1 MKIRNL
7 VLMLAMAFSVALLTG
22 CNFDGGVEQGRCVAF
37 DATAKT
43 LTIVVDV
50 THDQFNPHYSGGTH
64 TFKLPA
70 ESKDMGPNPSVG
82 GRLMID
88 LVKNTVLIYDQKTNS
103 VRELAVQFT
112 DVEKNVNSDH
122 PKVKGK
128 TFPIIDK
135 DQQTVTVYSGRQK
148 SLITFK
154 IPAEA
159 QDYPA
164 YVWTAGDE
172 MRIAYRN
179 ADKGQAIRIMNVSKT
194 NIFKK

>member
-7 VLMLAMAFSVALLTG
+7 MLMLAMAFSVAMLTG
-22 CNFDGGVEQGRCVAF
+22 CNFDGGVEQGRCVAY
-37 DATAKT
+37 DANAQT

-64 TFKLPA
+64 TFKLPV
-70 ESKDMGPNPSVG
+70 ESKDMGPVPAVG

-88 LVKNTVLIYDQKTNS
+88 TAKNTVLVYDQKTSS
-103 VRELAVQFT
+103 VREVSVQFT
-112 DVEKNVNSDH
+112 DVEKNVGSDH

-128 TFPIIDK
+128 TFPVIDK
-135 DQQTVTVYSGRQK
+135 EQQTVTVYSGRQK
-148 SLITFK
+148 SLLTFK
-154 IPAEA
+154 IPADA
-159 QDYPA
+159 QDLPA

-172 MRIAYRN
+172 MRIAFRN
-179 ADKGQAIRIMNVSKT
+179 AEKTQAIRVMNVTKT

>member
-7 VLMLAMAFSVALLTG
+7 MLMLAMAFSVALLTG

-64 TFKLPA
+64 TFKLPV
-70 ESKDMGPNPSVG
+70 ESKDMGPTPSVG

-88 LVKNTVLIYDQKTNS
+88 LAKNTVLIYDQKTNS

-112 DVEKNVNSDH
+112 DVEKNVGSDS

-179 ADKGQAIRIMNVSKT
+179 ADKAQAMRIMNVSKT

>member
-37 DATAKT
+37 DAKAKT

-64 TFKLPA
+64 TFKLPV
-70 ESKDMGPNPSVG
+70 ESMDMGPEPSVG

-88 LVKNTVLIYDQKTNS
+88 TTKNMVLVFDQKTNS
-103 VRELAVQFT
+103 VREIPVQFT

-128 TFPIIDK
+128 TFPMIDK
-135 DQQTVTVYSGRQK
+135 EQQTVTVYSGRQK

-154 IPAEA
+154 VPAEA
-159 QDYPA
+159 QDFAPNMWA
-164 YVWTAGDE
+164 AGDE
-172 MRIAYRN
+172 MRIAFRN
-179 ADKGQAIRIMNVSKT
+179 ADKGQAIRIMNVTKT

>member
-7 VLMLAMAFSVALLTG
+7 ILMLAMAFSVSLLTG

-64 TFKLPA
+64 TFKLPV
-70 ESKDMGPNPSVG
+70 ESKDMGPSPSVG

-112 DVEKNVNSDH
+112 DVEKNVGSDH

-179 ADKGQAIRIMNVSKT
+179 ADKAQAMRIMNVSKT

>member
-7 VLMLAMAFSVALLTG
+7 MLMLAMAFSVALLTG

-64 TFKLPA
+64 TFKLPV
-70 ESKDMGPNPSVG
+70 ESKDMGPTPSVG

-88 LVKNTVLIYDQKTNS
+88 LVKNTVLIYDQKTSS

-112 DVEKNVNSDH
+112 DVEKNVGSDH

-179 ADKGQAIRIMNVSKT
+179 ADKAQSMRIMNVTKT

>member
-7 VLMLAMAFSVALLTG
+7 MLMLAMAFSVALLTG

-50 THDQFNPHYSGGTH
+50 AHDQFNPHYSGGTH

-70 ESKDMGPNPSVG
+70 ESKDMGPTPSVG

-112 DVEKNVNSDH
+112 DVEKNVGSDH

-179 ADKGQAIRIMNVSKT
+179 ADKAQAMRIMNVSKT

>member
-128 TFPIIDK
+128 TFPVIDK
-135 DQQTVTVYSGRQK
+135 EQQTVTEYSGRQK

>member
-1 MKIRNL
+1 MKIRSLLHAL
-7 VLMLAMAFSVALLTG
+7 VVVSMFGLLSG

-37 DATAKT
+37 DPTAKT

-50 THDQFNPHYSGGTH
+50 THDQFNPHYSGGVH

-70 ESKDMGPNPSVG
+70 EAKDMGPVPMVG

-88 LVKNTVLIYDQKTNS
+88 LTKSTLLIYDQKTNS
-103 VRELAVQFT
+103 VREMQVQFT

-128 TFPIIDK
+128 TFPLVDK

-159 QDYPA
+159 MDYPA
-164 YVWTAGDE
+164 YAWTSGDE
-172 MRIAYRN
+172 MRVAYRN
-179 ADKGQAIRIMNVSKT
+179 AEKGQAIRVMNVTKT

>member
-1 MKIRNL
+1 M
-7 VLMLAMAFSVALLTG
+7 
-22 CNFDGGVEQGRCVAF
+22 
-37 DATAKT
+37 
-43 LTIVVDV
+43 
-50 THDQFNPHYSGGTH
+50 
-64 TFKLPA
+64 
-70 ESKDMGPNPSVG
+70 
-82 GRLMID
+82 
-88 LVKNTVLIYDQKTNS
+88 LIYDQKTNS

-112 DVEKNVNSDH
+112 DVEKNVGSDH

-179 ADKGQAIRIMNVSKT
+179 ADKAQAMRIMNVSKT

>member
-7 VLMLAMAFSVALLTG
+7 MLMLAMAFSVALLTG

-37 DATAKT
+37 DANAKT

-64 TFKLPA
+64 TFKLPV
-70 ESKDMGPNPSVG
+70 ESKDMGPSPSVG

-112 DVEKNVNSDH
+112 DVEKNVGSDH

-128 TFPIIDK
+128 TFPMIDK
-135 DQQTVTVYSGRQK
+135 EQQTVTVYSGRQK
-148 SLITFK
+148 ALITFK
-154 IPAEA
+154 VPAEA
-159 QDYPA
+159 QDFAPNMWA
-164 YVWTAGDE
+164 AGDE
-172 MRIAYRN
+172 MRIAFRN
-179 ADKGQAIRIMNVSKT
+179 ADKAQAMRIMNVSKT

>member
-7 VLMLAMAFSVALLTG
+7 MLMLAMAFSVALLTG

-64 TFKLPA
+64 TFKLPV
-70 ESKDMGPNPSVG
+70 ESRDMGPIPSVG

-88 LVKNTVLIYDQKTNS
+88 LVKNTVLIYDQKTSS

-112 DVEKNVNSDH
+112 DVEKNVGSDH

-179 ADKGQAIRIMNVSKT
+179 ADKAQAMRIMNVSKT

>member
-7 VLMLAMAFSVALLTG
+7 MLMLAMAFSVALLTG

-64 TFKLPA
+64 TFKLPV
-70 ESKDMGPNPSVG
+70 ESKDMGPTPSVG

-103 VRELAVQFT
+103 VRELDVQFT
-112 DVEKNVNSDH
+112 DVEKSVGSDH

-179 ADKGQAIRIMNVSKT
+179 ADKAQAMRIMNVSKT

>member
-7 VLMLAMAFSVALLTG
+7 MLMLAMAFSVALLTG

-64 TFKLPA
+64 TFKLPV
-70 ESKDMGPNPSVG
+70 ESKDMGPSPSVG

-112 DVEKNVNSDH
+112 DVEKNVGSDH

-135 DQQTVTVYSGRQK
+135 DQQTVIVYSGRQK

-179 ADKGQAIRIMNVSKT
+179 ADKAQAMRIMNVSKT

>member
-1 MKIRNL
+1 
-7 VLMLAMAFSVALLTG
+7 MLAMAFSVAILTG
-22 CNFDGGVEQGRCVAF
+22 CNFDGGVEQGRCVAY
-37 DATAKT
+37 DANAKT

-64 TFKLPA
+64 TFKLPV
-70 ESKDMGPNPSVG
+70 ESKDMGPVPAVG

-88 LVKNTVLIYDQKTNS
+88 TAKNTVLVYDQKTSS
-103 VRELAVQFT
+103 VREVSVQFT
-112 DVEKNVNSDH
+112 DVEKNVGSDH

-128 TFPIIDK
+128 TFPVIDK
-135 DQQTVTVYSGRQK
+135 EQQTVTVYSGRQK

-154 IPAEA
+154 IPADA
-159 QDYPA
+159 QDLPA

-172 MRIAYRN
+172 MRVAFRN
-179 ADKGQAIRIMNVSKT
+179 AEKTQAIRVMNVSKT

>member
-7 VLMLAMAFSVALLTG
+7 MLMLAMAFSVALLTG

-37 DATAKT
+37 DANAKT

-64 TFKLPA
+64 TFKLPV
-70 ESKDMGPNPSVG
+70 ESRDMGPNPSVG

-88 LVKNTVLIYDQKTNS
+88 LAKNTVLIYDQMTNS

-112 DVEKNVNSDH
+112 DVEKNIGSDN

-179 ADKGQAIRIMNVSKT
+179 ADKAQAMRIMNVSKT

>member
-64 TFKLPA
+64 TFKLP
-70 ESKDMGPNPSVG
+70 EDPKDMGPIPSVG

-88 LVKNTVLIYDQKTNS
+88 LVKNTVLIYDQKTSS

-112 DVEKNVNSDH
+112 DVEKNVGSDH

-128 TFPIIDK
+128 TFPVIDK

-154 IPAEA
+154 VPAEA

-172 MRIAYRN
+172 MRIAFRN
-179 ADKGQAIRIMNVSKT
+179 ADKAQAIRIMNVTKT

>member
-7 VLMLAMAFSVALLTG
+7 VLMLAMTFSVALLTG
-22 CNFDGGVEQGRCVAF
+22 CNFDGGVEQGRCVAY

-64 TFKLPA
+64 TFKLP
-70 ESKDMGPNPSVG
+70 ENPQDMGPSPEVG

-88 LVKNTVLIYDQKTNS
+88 TAKNTVLVYDQKTNS
-103 VRELAVQFT
+103 VREVAVQFT
-112 DVEKNVNSDH
+112 DVEKNVGSNH

-128 TFPIIDK
+128 TFPVIDK
-135 DQQTVTVYSGRQK
+135 EQQTVTVYSGRQK

-159 QDYPA
+159 QDFPA
-164 YVWTAGDE
+164 YAWAAGDE
-172 MRIAYRN
+172 MRIAFRN
-179 ADKGQAIRIMNVSKT
+179 ADKAQAMRIMNVTKT

>member
-7 VLMLAMAFSVALLTG
+7 MLMLAMAFSVALLTG

-64 TFKLPA
+64 TFKLPV
-70 ESKDMGPNPSVG
+70 ESKDMGPSPSVG

-88 LVKNTVLIYDQKTNS
+88 LVKNTVLIYDQKTSS

-112 DVEKNVNSDH
+112 DVEKNVGSNH

-179 ADKGQAIRIMNVSKT
+179 ADKAQAMRIMNVTKT

>member
-7 VLMLAMAFSVALLTG
+7 MLMLAMAFSVAMLTG
-22 CNFDGGVEQGRCVAF
+22 CNFDGGVEQGRCVAY
-37 DATAKT
+37 DANAKT

-64 TFKLPA
+64 TFKLPV
-70 ESKDMGPNPSVG
+70 ESKDMGPVPAVG

-88 LVKNTVLIYDQKTNS
+88 TAKNIVLVYDQNTSS
-103 VRELAVQFT
+103 VREVAVQFT
-112 DVEKNVNSDH
+112 DVEKNVSSDH

-128 TFPIIDK
+128 TFPLIDK
-135 DQQTVTVYSGRQK
+135 EQQTVTVYSGRQK
-148 SLITFK
+148 SLLTFK
-154 IPAEA
+154 IPADA
-159 QDYPA
+159 QDLPA

-172 MRIAYRN
+172 MRVAFRN
-179 ADKGQAIRIMNVSKT
+179 AEKTQAIRVMNVSKT